1 MPLEIREKKVDV
13 NGIETHYYEG
23 GTGEPLVLLHGGGPG
38 IDAWLNW
45 QFLMPK
51 LVSAGYRVLAP
62 DLVGFGKSEIPH
74 PDNFDY
80 DGTVFQDHV
89 VGFVETLEL
98 SRPTLVGQ
106 SFGASVA
113 IGTAIKRSDLIDKL
127 VLFGPSARLI
137 SESDPIDQDWSALGR
152 SNMEE
157 IVGRMSV
164 TDQFD
169 LNEAIDRRIEMWNRE
184 NAPEAYAAI
193 RRMLEGGGLVFA
205 DEDIANLPHQ
215 TIIFQ
220 GKDDDFL
227 GPPVTHTWE
236 YMELIDNASLYV
248 IKGSGHWEMVDQV
261 NEVESMLRRFL

>member
-1 MPLEIREKKVDV
+1 
-13 NGIETHYYEG
+13 
-23 GTGEPLVLLHGGGPG
+23 
-38 IDAWLNW
+38 
-45 QFLMPK
+45 
-51 LVSAGYRVLAP
+51 
-62 DLVGFGKSEIPH
+62 
-74 PDNFDY
+74 
-80 DGTVFQDHV
+80 
-89 VGFVETLEL
+89 
-98 SRPTLVGQ
+98 
-106 SFGASVA
+106 
-113 IGTAIKRSDLIDKL
+113 LIDKL

-137 SESDPIDQDWSALGR
+137 AESDPIDQDWSALGR

-169 LNEAIDRRIEMWNRE
+169 LNEVIDRRIEMWNRE

-236 YMELIDNASLYV
+236 YMKLIEHASLYV